1 MAEGSVVA
9 GGVVAGRTRT
19 KPARTPGGK
28 GDKGSRNAVK
38 KWLLGIALLTI
49 FGVVGAASI
58 AFIPVATVMALWCE
72 ITDRAPLAECTM
84 QPGGQV
90 CTGEA
95 TMANV
100 PAPWAE
106 IFTAAGDE
114 FSIDPAFLAAIY
126 LTENGNAW
134 KDLDTDWPSSPCCHG
149 PMQFNLG
156 AGTWDAYKFS
166 ADGGPPD
173 YMDPWDSMF
182 TAANLFTH
190 ADGLY
195 GSVTPD
201 TPLGDAGRWDPGT
214 FLYSAASYN
223 AGPAGNWNNPETLR
237 YVDNVHALVSSNFTQ
252 GGTGSYGE
260 YATYPPPHGMG
271 IGEGEGGEG
280 DTGGG
285 WTGCGGGTSGGGLDG
300 VVRIA
305 EQEYAKGIVEQ
316 PFGSN
321 CGPVISD
328 TYIANGCEEWCADF
342 VSWVFHEAG
351 IPFEAEPGTQ
361 MYFWRHPWQ
370 IPAVI
375 GMKAWFESGGHGQEF
390 IPVGSGGPTKPPRP
404 GDVMIY
410 SGHVSIVVEV
420 DEANRTL
427 VTVGG
432 NESNRITRANGT
444 FSMGPSGPVVGYGR
458 MNP

>member
-1 MAEGSVVA
+1 
-9 GGVVAGRTRT
+9 
-19 KPARTPGGK
+19 
-28 GDKGSRNAVK
+28 
-38 KWLLGIALLTI
+38 
-49 FGVVGAASI
+49 
-58 AFIPVATVMALWCE
+58 
-72 ITDRAPLAECTM
+72 
-84 QPGGQV
+84 
-90 CTGEA
+90 
-95 TMANV
+95 
-100 PAPWAE
+100 
-106 IFTAAGDE
+106 
-114 FSIDPAFLAAIY
+114 
-126 LTENGNAW
+126 
-134 KDLDTDWPSSPCCHG
+134 
-149 PMQFNLG
+149 MQFNLG

-201 TPLGDAGRWDPGT
+201 TPLGEAGRWDPGT

-271 IGEGEGGEG
+271 IGEGEGGE
-280 DTGGG
+280 DDPGGG
-285 WTGCGGGTSGGGLDG
+285 WTGCGGGVSGGGLDG

-305 EQEYAKGIVEQ
+305 EQEHAKGITEQ